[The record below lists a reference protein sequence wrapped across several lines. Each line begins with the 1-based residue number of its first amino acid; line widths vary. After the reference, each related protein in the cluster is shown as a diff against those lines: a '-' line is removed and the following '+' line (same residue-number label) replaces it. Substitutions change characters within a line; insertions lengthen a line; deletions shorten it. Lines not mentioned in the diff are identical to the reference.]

1 MGSAIETFPM
11 DPVSLIVLSFLL
23 PPLAVY
29 LAVGIGDALWLNLL
43 LTLMGYIPGIIHAL
57 IVVT

>member
-1 MGSAIETFPM
+1 M

-29 LAVGIGDALWLNLL
+29 LAVGIGDPFWLNLF
-43 LTLMGYIPGIIHAL
+43 LTLMGYVPGIIHAL